1 MTFCFETIIGYFK
14 YIIYISY
21 FLKIT
26 KKLKS
31 IPHVSMQCWNNRGGN
46 SPIFDEKT
54 NDGKRT
60 VEKIQIQESE
70 HEQGRDDRH
79 TYKVPEE
86 DSAREKNHQQENV
99 LFSQKRWIGVNSF
112 PVVDCEWSKKRP
124 RIL

>member
-1 MTFCFETIIGYFK
+1 MTFCLETIYRLLQINYLCK
-14 YIIYISY
+14 LL
-21 FLKIT
+21 LKIT
-26 KKLKS
+26 KKLIS
-31 IPHVSMQCWNNRGGN
+31 IPYVSMQCWNNRGGN

-70 HEQGRDDRH
+70 HEQGRDDKH

-86 DSAREKNHQQENV
+86 DSAREKNHQQKNV

-112 PVVDCEWSKKRP
+112 PVVDCEWS
-124 RIL
+124 

>member
-86 DSAREKNHQQENV
+86 DSA
-99 LFSQKRWIGVNSF
+99 
-112 PVVDCEWSKKRP
+112 
-124 RIL
+124 

>member
-1 MTFCFETIIGYFK
+1 
-14 YIIYISY
+14 
-21 FLKIT
+21 
-26 KKLKS
+26 
-31 IPHVSMQCWNNRGGN
+31 MQCWNNRGGN

-112 PVVDCEWSKKRP
+112 PVVDCEWSKKKDPEFCDISHCIKSAIRG
-124 RIL
+124 RCEVHIVIV